1 MHFLLAAMAQ
11 MIKFSLKYVVLPY
24 LLYAKVFLLYRNYHF
39 FKRQSTKVVSA
50 YPPLPFVAHVP
61 MLLWFWRAKNSHPF
75 DNFVEFSL
83 GDKRFGKCVPVFVN
97 ERTQVAIH
105 DVKVVEQ
112 LYTTHNRYFDKHP
125 DVQKVTWR
133 LTGSSILFDASDEG
147 WAQRRKTMSPA
158 FYKGKLQGL
167 VNIAKGVVSTYCD
180 RFEALTARAPATVN
194 MMSEISNLSVSIL
207 LSCVVG
213 EDISKVKVNF
223 WQRGRLVKKDLS
235 FCLRETFT
243 QMVDRLAMP
252 HISLFPQLLDVY
264 ITPHERDILANC
276 KTIRGIV

>member
-24 LLYAKVFLLYRNYHF
+24 LLYAKVFLLYRNYYF

-75 DNFVEFSL
+75 DNYVEFSL

-105 DVKVVEQ
+105 DVRVVEQ

-158 FYKGKLQGL
+158 FYKGKLQVL

-180 RFEALTARAPATVN
+180 RFEALTAKAPATVN
-194 MMSEISNLSVSIL
+194 MISEISNL
-207 LSCVVG
+207 
-213 EDISKVKVNF
+213 
-223 WQRGRLVKKDLS
+223 
-235 FCLRETFT
+235 
-243 QMVDRLAMP
+243 
-252 HISLFPQLLDVY
+252 
-264 ITPHERDILANC
+264 
-276 KTIRGIV
+276 